1 MVWGSVARKKANLDQ
16 IITGFGLSG
25 GRKTMYSQGCTVIAY
40 SDKTLAKCQPSIPF
54 LFQTC

>member
-1 MVWGSVARKKANLDQ
+1 MVWGSVARNKANLDQ

-40 SDKTLAKCQPSIPF
+40 SD
-54 LFQTC
+54 